1 MSQSAIYLY
10 PSIGLFEGTVV
21 SIGQGTIKAYQCFG
35 SPDLGFGNYKF
46 VPRSI
51 KGVAETPKFLN
62 DTCIGFDMTLYGEKR
77 HFEQSE
83 LNLNPLI
90 MSYYYSKDPEN
101 FFIKNGFFDKLAGTN
116 KLRNQ
121 IIEGKSVYEIR
132 QSWKQELN
140 IYKEIR
146 SKYLLYPQN

>member
-1 MSQSAIYLY
+1 MSKPIH
-10 PSIGLFEGTVV
+10 V
-21 SIGQGTIKAYQCFG
+21 SFK
-35 SPDLGFGNYKF
+35 N
-46 VPRSI
+46 
-51 KGVAETPKFLN
+51 PKFLN

-77 HFEQSE
+77 HFEQNE

-90 MSYYYSKDPEN
+90 MSYRYSRNPQN
-101 FFIKNGFFDKLAGTN
+101 FFNKNGFFDKLAGTN

-132 QSWKQELN
+132 QSWQQELN

-146 SKYLLYPQN
+146 AKYLLYPQN